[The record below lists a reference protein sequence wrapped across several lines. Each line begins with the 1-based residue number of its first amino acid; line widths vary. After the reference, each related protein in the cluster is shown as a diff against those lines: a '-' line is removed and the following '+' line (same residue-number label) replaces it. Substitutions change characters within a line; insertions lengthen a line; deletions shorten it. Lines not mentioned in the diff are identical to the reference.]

1 MNPAVLLV
9 LYFFL
14 FCFLRVPIAYAM
26 GISSLLIIL
35 QCDISLRQV
44 VLQMTRGV
52 DMFPLVAIPF
62 FMFLGEIMNK
72 SDITD
77 RLLLFSRGI
86 VGHIRGGLAH
96 IVIVGEMFLSGISGS
111 STADT
116 AAIGSV
122 MIPTMMRS
130 GYPARFSVAVVA
142 MATTLGNV
150 IPPAIYMVVYGAMAG
165 VSVGSMFL
173 AGVIPGIMIGV
184 AEVGVAYVI
193 ARKRNFRSEAAM
205 TWAERLDAGRKAS
218 LTLVIPLMIIGG
230 IVIGFFTPTEA
241 AAFVVIFALFLSLF
255 VYKSLS
261 WKDIP
266 KALLESAAMSAL
278 PCFTVAC
285 AAIFGWLFAYFRVP
299 DFVGIQILAV
309 SSNPLVIVGMLIIF
323 LLVLGTFLSEIATI
337 IIFMPIFL
345 KIGELARLDP
355 IHLGMVVILLLCFGL
370 VLPPHGICL
379 LISCGIGKVDVLD
392 GFKECFW
399 FGMAY
404 LFVVV
409 LVVLFPALSLWLP
422 GLLMPQSV

>member
-1 MNPAVLLV
+1 MNPAVLLI
-9 LYFFL
+9 LYFFI
-14 FCFLRVPIAYAM
+14 FCLLRVPIPYTL

-44 VLQMTRGV
+44 VLHMMRGV
-52 DMFPLVAIPF
+52 DIFPLVAIPF

-122 MIPTMMRS
+122 MIPTMIRS
-130 GYPARFSVAVVA
+130 GYPDRFSVAVVA

-150 IPPAIYMVVYGAMAG
+150 IPPAIYMVVYGAMSGISIGA
-165 VSVGSMFL
+165 MFL
-173 AGVIPGIMIGV
+173 AGVVPGILIGLSQIGV
-184 AEVGVAYVI
+184 AYYI
-193 ARKRNFRSEAAM
+193 ARKQNFPAEAPM
-205 TWAERLDAGRKAS
+205 TWSERLQAGRKAS
-218 LTLVIPLMIIGG
+218 LTLVIPVMIIGG
-230 IVIGFFTPTEA
+230 IISGFFTPTEA
-241 AAFVVIFALFLSLF
+241 AAFVVVFALFLSLF

-261 WKDIP
+261 WREIP
-266 KALLESAAMSAL
+266 NALLQSGLTSAL

-285 AAIFGWLFAYFRVP
+285 AAIFGWLLGYLQVP
-299 DFVGIQILAV
+299 NFVGAQIEAV
-309 SSNPLVIVGMLIIF
+309 STNPLVVVAVLIAF

-337 IIFMPIFL
+337 IIFMPIFQ
-345 KIGELARLDP
+345 KVGEIAHLDP
-355 IHLGMVVILLLCFGL
+355 IHLGMIVILLLCLGL
-370 VLPPHGICL
+370 VTPPYGICL
-379 LISCGIGKVDVLD
+379 LISCGIGKVDVLSAFRD
-392 GFKECFW
+392 CFW
-399 FGMAY
+399 FIIVYIG
-404 LFVVV
+404 VVW

-422 GLLMPQSV
+422 KLLLPQFV